1 MKQCP
6 RNAMQNAREQGSKGF
21 QAGYGCFSTA
31 VIGRSLNQSVC
42 YHLREIR
49 QTVVEFNVS
58 EKENFM
64 PEYKHKDKFHGIKT
78 PSPPPPLS
86 LIHI

>member
-1 MKQCP
+1 
-6 RNAMQNAREQGSKGF
+6 MQGNKVPKVLRQVM
-21 QAGYGCFSTA
+21 A
-31 VIGRSLNQSVC
+31 VIRRSLNQSVC

-78 PSPPPPLS
+78 PSPPPPQKKNKYIYIYL
-86 LIHI
+86 